1 MKKNVIYIMSI
12 LALGTLL
19 LSGCNYLE
27 PDNKKAANETADN
40 ILSKDAESLRVYAYS
55 LLKPIVS
62 RVDVYEEGVD
72 LYMASNKKSG
82 TQFDQ
87 YTITPENDD
96 IKKFYADLYSCINMA
111 NACIHYDKEGKYT
124 AEMKFLR
131 SYCYFILTQQ
141 FGAVPY
147 NTQYINDAGRN
158 YPIESLENIY
168 KALISELTAIAK
180 DKHLATSDTKGYASQ
195 RAVNAL
201 LAKVCLAAGWD
212 LDVEL
217 TDEVK
222 GLYSKKDSKYFTQA
236 LEAAKAAINDQELS
250 LSFEDKWSPKN
261 EGNEETIFA
270 VQYERSGFP
279 GDLKKGG
286 HGLQN
291 TFGSYYGDCTGT
303 GEKYVDGRHASNPK
317 SSYLWE
323 PNDLRY
329 DATFMTTMYNS
340 VEKGWGTEGYYAY
353 YNLDHAALDS
363 TAVAMRVYPGT
374 AAQSVA
380 AEYIASHAKQLAKG
394 NCVNEPVVMVMS
406 YPNIWVNGAEE
417 DYMSYVN
424 SNPGMF
430 AAPVVKKFDDP
441 ASQSIATN
449 MTNDYRDI
457 VLLHLSDMYLVAA
470 EAAYMAD
477 DKSKAETYINSVRKR
492 AYGTDANISFGS
504 YTSPYASLYATYTT
518 TEIDMLLDERA
529 RELYAEGHRWMDL
542 RRTKQLTRYTNIF
555 NYEIAGHAQGRVK
568 WHRPIPQ
575 AEINAN
581 EAIKEEDVNK
591 EY

>member
-1 MKKNVIYIMSI
+1 MKNNIINMVGV
-12 LALGTLL
+12 LLLGTMMMG
-19 LSGCNYLE
+19 GCDYLE
-27 PDNKKAANETADN
+27 PDNKKAANETAEN
-40 ILSKDAESLRVYAYS
+40 ILSKDASTLRVYAYS

-96 IKKFYADLYSCINMA
+96 VKKFYSDLYSCINMA
-111 NACIHYDKEGKYT
+111 NACIYYDKEGKYV

-131 SYCYFILTQQ
+131 CYCYYILTQQ

-147 NTQYINDAGRN
+147 NTSYINNAGRN
-158 YPIESLENIY
+158 YPIMSLENIY
-168 KALISELTAIAK
+168 KSLISELES
-180 DKHLATSDTKGYASQ
+180 LASDATLASNDTKGYASK

-201 LAKVCLAAGWD
+201 LAKVYLAAGWD
-212 LDVEL
+212 LDVEM
-217 TDEVK
+217 TDELK
-222 GLYSKKDSKYFTQA
+222 GLYSKKDDKYFVLA
-236 LEAAKAAINDQELS
+236 LEAAKKAIDGQALR
-250 LSFEDKWSPKN
+250 LTFEEKWSPNN
-261 EGNEETIFA
+261 EGNEEVIFA
-270 VQYERSGFP
+270 VQYERAGFP
-279 GDLKKGG
+279 GDLKKEG

-329 DATFMTTMYNS
+329 DATFMTTMYNA
-340 VEKGWGTEGYYAY
+340 VEKGWGNEGYYAY
-353 YNLDHAALDS
+353 YHLSQAALD
-363 TAVAMRVYPGT
+363 TMPVAMRIFPGT
-374 AAQSVA
+374 ASTSVA
-380 AEYIASHAKQLAKG
+380 EAYATTHAKQLTKG
-394 NCVNEPVVMVMS
+394 DCVNDPVVMVMS
-406 YPNIWVNGAEE
+406 YPSLWVNGSEE

-424 SNPGMF
+424 ANPGMF

-457 VLLHLSDMYLVAA
+457 VVLHLSDLYLVAA
-470 EAAYMAD
+470 EAAYMTGNKAE
-477 DKSKAETYINSVRKR
+477 AETYINSVRKR
-492 AYGTDANISFGS
+492 AYGTEADIRFAT
-504 YTSPYASLYATYTT
+504 YTSPYASLYSAYTT
-518 TEIDMLLDERA
+518 QEIDMLLDERA

-542 RRTKQLTRYTNIF
+542 RRTKQLTRYTDIF
-555 NYEIAGHAQGRVK
+555 NTEIAGYAKGRVK

-581 EAIKEEDVNK
+581 EAIREEDVNK

>member
-1 MKKNVIYIMSI
+1 MSV
-12 LALGTLL
+12 LFAGTLL
-19 LSGCNYLE
+19 MSGCNYLE
-27 PDNKKAANETADN
+27 PDNKKAANETAEN
-40 ILSKDAESLRVYAYS
+40 ILGKDIESLRVYAYS

-87 YTITPENDD
+87 YTITPENEDV
-96 IKKFYADLYSCINMA
+96 KKFYADLYSCINMA
-111 NACIHYDKEGKYT
+111 NACIFYDKEGKYV

-147 NTQYINDAGRN
+147 ITNYINNADRN
-158 YPIESLENIY
+158 YPITGLEDIY
-168 KALISELTAIAK
+168 KALIDELIAVTADAKIA
-180 DKHLATSDTKGYASQ
+180 DSDTKGYASK
-195 RAVNAL
+195 RAANAL
-201 LAKVCLAAGWD
+201 LAKVYLAAGWD

-217 TDEVK
+217 TNEVK
-222 GLYSKKDSKYFTQA
+222 GQYTRKDTKYFVKA
-236 LEAAKAAINDQELS
+236 LAAAKDAIDDQPLT
-250 LSFEDKWSPKN
+250 LTFEDKWSPKF
-261 EGNEETIFA
+261 EGNEEVIFA
-270 VQYERSGFP
+270 VQYERGGFP
-279 GDLKKGG
+279 GDIKKGG

-303 GEKYVDGRHASNPK
+303 GEKYVNGMHASNPK

-323 PNDLRY
+323 ANDLRY

-340 VEKGWGTEGYYAY
+340 VEKGWGNEGYYAY
-353 YNLDHAALDS
+353 YHLDQDALDT
-363 TAVAMRVYPGT
+363 TAVAMRVFPGT
-374 AAQSVA
+374 ADASVA
-380 AEYIASHAKQLAKG
+380 SAYVTAHEKQLAKG
-394 NCVNEPVVMVMS
+394 DCVNDPVVLVMS
-406 YPNIWVNGAEE
+406 YPNLWVNGSEE
-417 DYMSYVN
+417 EYMSYVN

-441 ASQSIATN
+441 ESQSIATN

-457 VLLHLSDMYLVAA
+457 VVLHLSDIYLVAA

-477 DKSKAETYINSVRKR
+477 NKTAAEKYINDVRKR
-492 AYGTDANISFGS
+492 AYGVDAPVNFAG
-504 YTSPYASLYATYTT
+504 YTSPYASIYSAYTT
-518 TEIDMLLDERA
+518 TEIDLVLDERA

-542 RRTKQLTRYTNIF
+542 RRTKQLTRYTDIF
-555 NYEIAGHAQGRVK
+555 NTEIAGFAQGRVK